1 MKKLT
6 AKQRIH
12 LLSRARNEA
21 QKKRR
26 LNRDPNSKPFIL
38 NAVFAR
44 QTPQTPR
51 EKKVFSAPAP
61 ENFNLRHENC
71 EQVIQY
77 INDIKRSAVKK
88 WNIVIDLSK
97 VKDLKE
103 GAIAMLLSVVTEIKG
118 MKKVSVSG
126 IAPTDR
132 ALRTILEKSNFF
144 ENVPVKGQPAIT
156 TIRDFLRSGKKGD
169 PRNFLAEQIRK
180 AMEVVWNQSGR
191 NPNLRTVIF
200 EMMRNSCDHAFQNKK
215 DVRWHLSISHDQLN
229 NLVKFSFVDNGEGI
243 PRTLVKNYLTSI
255 KAMFKGDAEMLEAAY
270 HGESKS
276 RTQLPWRGKGLPTI
290 YENSTDKHIK
300 NFLVISN
307 GVFLHF
313 DSQRRENLKVPF
325 RGTYY
330 YWEIDKSCIKT
341 CFPDENN

>member
-6 AKQRIH
+6 LRQKSHQLR
-12 LLSRARNEA
+12 RARDEA
-21 QKKRR
+21 KKKRR
-26 LNRDPNSKPFIL
+26 NNKDSNAKPSIL
-38 NAVFAR
+38 NAVYR
-44 QTPQTPR
+44 KQNPQKVR
-51 EKKVFSAPAP
+51 EQKVFSAPAP
-61 ENFNLRHENC
+61 ENFNLKYENC
-71 EQVIQY
+71 ERVIQY
-77 INDIKRSAVKK
+77 INDIKKSAAKK

-118 MKKVSVSG
+118 LKKVSISG
-126 IAPTDR
+126 IAPSDR
-132 ALRTILEKSNFF
+132 LLRTTLEKSNFF
-144 ENVPVKGQPAIT
+144 ENVPVKGQPAVT
-156 TIRDFLRSGKKGD
+156 TVRDFLRSGKKGD

-180 AMEVVWNQSGR
+180 AMGTVWNQSGR

-215 DVRWHLSISHDQLN
+215 DIRWHLSISHDQPN

-255 KAMFKGDAEMLEAAY
+255 KTMFSGEAEMLEAAY

-290 YENSTDKHIK
+290 HESSIERHIK

-313 DSQRRENLKVPF
+313 DSKKRENLKVPF

-330 YWEIDKSCIKT
+330 YWEIDMSCVKT
-341 CFPDENN
+341 CFPDEKI